1 MRILRQV
8 LILLGV
14 WLAGELISRG
24 LGLPI
29 PGNVIGM
36 FLLLAL
42 LQCRVIQVTW
52 LTEIT
57 GFFLDNISFFFIPGA
72 VALIVYFDQIKSN
85 LAPMLVSIVVS
96 TVAVF
101 LVTGWSV
108 QALLGVAR
116 RRRDKKKGG
125 GPDAPGA

>member
-42 LQCRVIQVTW
+42 LQCKVVKVGW
-52 LTEIT
+52 LAEIT
-57 GFFLDNISFFFIPGA
+57 GFFLENISFFFIPGA
-72 VALIVYFDQIKSN
+72 VALIVYFDEIKSN
-85 LAPMLVSIVVS
+85 LVPILVSIIIS

-108 QALLGVAR
+108 QALMGLAR
-116 RRRDKKKGG
+116 RRREKKEGG